1 MSIIKKEKAFLDPS
15 LWLLLAI
22 NVGMAYYAIV
32 ENWNLIAIM
41 AVYWMQSVTIG
52 IFNFI
57 RILELEE
64 FSTKGFKINERRPK
78 ATKGTKFFTAFFF
91 LAHYG
96 GFHLVYLIFI
106 FASTFSSNMMKAGG
120 GIVWSHVI
128 LAGVFFFANHLF
140 SYLYNRR
147 RDSGKQN
154 IGIVMMYPYARILPM
169 HFTIIL
175 GSFAGAVGLPLF
187 LGLKTVADVIM
198 HYFEHVKLRKG
209 ILIEDK

>member
-22 NVGMAYYAIV
+22 NLGMAYYAIV

-41 AVYWMQSVTIG
+41 SVYWLQSVTIG

-57 RILELEE
+57 RILELKD
-64 FSTKGFKINERRPK
+64 FSTKGFKIKERRPAATT
-78 ATKGTKFFTAFFF
+78 ATKIFTAFFF
-91 LAHYG
+91 LAHFG
-96 GFHLVYLIFI
+96 GFHLVYFIFI
-106 FASTFSSNMMKAGG
+106 FASTFSSTMMKAGG
-120 GIVWSHVI
+120 SIAWSQVL
-128 LAGVFFFANHLF
+128 LAGAFFFVNHLF

-187 LGLKTVADVIM
+187 LGLKIVADVIM
-198 HYFEHVKLRKG
+198 HYLEHVKLRRG
-209 ILIEDK
+209 DLTED